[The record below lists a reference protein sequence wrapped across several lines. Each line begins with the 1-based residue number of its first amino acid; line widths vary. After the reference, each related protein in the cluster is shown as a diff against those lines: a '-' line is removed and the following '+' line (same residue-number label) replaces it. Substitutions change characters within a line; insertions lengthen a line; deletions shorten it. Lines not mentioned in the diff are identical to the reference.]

1 MNEKF
6 IMSPGPT
13 YINDSV
19 RHAMALPILNPDLDL
34 DFFEL
39 YKETC
44 DKMAELI
51 GTKNEV
57 LILNGEG
64 ILGLEAACCSLIEPA
79 DKVLCIDNGVF
90 GNGFG
95 DFAKMF
101 TNDVTYYSVD
111 WHNGIDVNK
120 LETFLKENHDFKS
133 ATLVHCETPTGIVNP
148 IAEICKLLK
157 KYNILTIV
165 DAVSSLC
172 AYNIC
177 PEDIGIDILL
187 GGSQKC
193 LSCPPGLTIMI
204 ISDAARQ
211 KIYSRKSPINSFYT
225 NLTIWNKWY
234 DNKWF
239 PYTQPVSEIY
249 ALNKGIQN
257 ILDEGTNNFIKRHE
271 TIAQKTRDMLS
282 HSGLKLYAADS
293 FSNTV
298 TAFIVPEKINAEQFR
313 LHLAE
318 KYNLI
323 LGGGLGDLKDT
334 VLRIGHMGE
343 NCYEGKIDKTFSI
356 LKNVFNDFGILI

>member
-1 MNEKF
+1 
-6 IMSPGPT
+6 
-13 YINDSV
+13 
-19 RHAMALPILNPDLDL
+19 MA
-34 DFFEL
+34 
-39 YKETC
+39 K
-44 DKMAELI
+44 LI

-64 ILGLEAACCSLIEPA
+64 ILGLETACCSLIEPN

-111 WHNGIDVNK
+111 WHNGIDVIA
-120 LETFLKENHDFKS
+120 LEEYLKNNHDFKV

-148 IAEICKLLK
+148 ISEICRLLK
-157 KYNILTIV
+157 KYDILTIV

-172 AYNIC
+172 AYDIC
-177 PEDIGIDILL
+177 PENLGIDILL

-204 ISDAARQ
+204 ISPAAKN
-211 KIYSRKSPINSFYT
+211 KIYNRKTPINSFYT
-225 NLTIWNKWY
+225 NLTIWDKWY
-234 DNKWF
+234 ENKWF

-249 ALNKGIQN
+249 ALNMGIQN
-257 ILDEGTNNFIKRHE
+257 ILDEGSDNFIKRHE
-271 TIAQKTRDMLS
+271 TIAQKTRELLLN
-282 HSGLKLYAADS
+282 SGLELYANDS

-298 TAFIVPEKINAEQFR
+298 TAFIVPNNINAEQLR
-313 LHLAE
+313 LHLAD
-318 KYNLI
+318 KYDLI

-343 NCYEGKIDKTFSI
+343 NCYEEKINKTFSI
-356 LKNVFNDFGILI
+356 LKKSFNDFGIQI